1 MIGMLKKAAEILV
14 LSKRTIALTGAGISV
29 ESGIPDFRSAGGLW
43 EKFDPAEYATIDA
56 FRANPE
62 KVWEMLRILIG
73 NLKDARPNPAHIALA
88 EMEKLGYLHA
98 IITQN
103 VDSLHQKAGS
113 KNVIELHGNFREAVC
128 LKCFR
133 EAVCLK
139 CRRIYPIEYA
149 LKQGIPRCGCGGL
162 LKPNAIFFGE
172 PISKDMLIK
181 SLGYTEN
188 CDVMLVIG
196 TSAMVYPAAELPAMA
211 KQNGAIIVEINK
223 EPSMIASIADHS
235 FYGKAG
241 EILPELVEEIKA

>member
-1 MIGMLKKAAEILV
+1 MERRNLNEVAKAIKNAKLV
-14 LSKRTIALTGAGISV
+14 VALTGAGIST
-29 ESGIPDFRSAGGLW
+29 ESGIPDFRSKNGLW
-43 EKFDPAEYATIDA
+43 SKFDINEYGYIDNIIK
-56 FRANPE
+56 NPE

-128 LKCFR
+128 LKC
-133 EAVCLK
+133 
-139 CRRIYPIEYA
+139 RRIYPIEYA
-149 LKQGIPRCGCGGL
+149 LKQSIPRCECGGL

-172 PISKDMLIK
+172 PISKDTLIK

-211 KQNGAIIVEINK
+211 KQNRAIIVEINK
-223 EPSMIASIADHS
+223 EPSMIAGIADHS

-241 EILPELVEEIKA
+241 EILPELVEEIKV